1 MYHQKDAAQLKQSFL
16 SEPSLPQEQVDA
28 LNNLMGRISKMDN
41 IAESLA
47 AQFADPTMAV
57 DKTLEIENSTGHSA
71 SELRNII
78 HTFKQTDTNVIRPE
92 FKKTRVVEQ
101 VNVHHQAPVVNV
113 EVRNPIAQHTAIG
126 ISAKQLESE
135 VFPDHFKEM
144 ANKLANMQNV
154 VLTRSYLALVVDIQ
168 NQLESLCEAI
178 ENGRSEEKLRD
189 QSSELRIRMKQASKN
204 FPACAEPLAQSLSI
218 LDELTMKLNSFGQ
231 ISYGVADAS
240 VNSERDSQFSSA
252 IASQTSKPTP
262 TPLKA
267 EPRVYDEP
275 VVAARIVD
283 IPKAENKP
291 STNVLKELYKITSPF
306 MPSARQTAFAIIAVL
321 VAFPAYQIFNSAKSG
336 LTNMFFGSNASSKL
350 AKFGGDAFATSAIAT
365 QKPITISTNTPVS
378 NIKTVRNLD
387 VPVIPQGLSSPTIV
401 SAIASGD
408 AAAMYELGMK
418 LREGRGVE
426 RDAAAALNWFKAGA
440 ELGNIPSTIRY
451 AKMLEKGEGGI
462 KDLSGAMSFYQR
474 AADKGSREA
483 THALAAL
490 FASGSNGNADFK
502 QAFTL
507 FDRAARAGYVDSQ
520 YNLGVLYAAGQG
532 VKPNLAESYKW
543 FSIAAQGGDKNAAT
557 SRDEIA
563 RQLDPQT
570 LATAKAQL
578 RKINLAAP
586 AGDVTLP
593 PRVDLAPRVDVVE
606 E

>member
-1 MYHQKDAAQLKQSFL
+1 MYHQKDATLLKQPIIVKQDTNEFA
-16 SEPSLPQEQVDA
+16 LPQTQVDA
-28 LNNLMGRISKMDN
+28 LNGLVGRMSKMDA
-41 IAESLA
+41 IAENLA
-47 AQFADPTMAV
+47 AQFAEMNKPNSDI
-57 DKTLEIENSTGHSA
+57 KTPEALEHNSA

-78 HTFKQTDTNVIRPE
+78 HSFRQHDTNVIRPVFRKVE
-92 FKKTRVVEQ
+92 SSVAAKKQ
-101 VNVHHQAPVVNV
+101 D
-113 EVRNPIAQHTAIG
+113 EVQIAQHTAIG
-126 ISAKQLESE
+126 LSAKQLETE

-154 VLTRSYLALVVDIQ
+154 VLTRTYLTLVVDIQ
-168 NQLESLCEAI
+168 NQLSSLAEEIES
-178 ENGRSEEKLRD
+178 GGSEDKLRH
-189 QSSELRIRMKQASKN
+189 QSSELRTRMMQASQN

-218 LDELTMKLNSFGQ
+218 LDELTMKLGSFGQ
-231 ISYGVADAS
+231 ISYGATDAS
-240 VNSERDSQFSSA
+240 TNNQGNSQF
-252 IASQTSKPTP
+252 ASVVAQQQSKPAPIPARETHQ
-262 TPLKA
+262 
-267 EPRVYDEP
+267 VYDEP
-275 VVAARIVD
+275 VVAIRVTES
-283 IPKAENKP
+283 PKIDNKP
-291 STNVLKELYKITSPF
+291 SSDVFRELFKIVSPF
-306 MPSARQTAFAIIAVL
+306 MPSARQAAFAIIAVL
-321 VAFPAYQIFNSAKSG
+321 VAFPAYHLFNAARTG
-336 LTNMFFGSNASSKL
+336 LTNMVTGSNASSKL
-350 AKFGGDAFATSAIAT
+350 AKFGGDALTTSAIAT
-365 QKPITISTNTPVS
+365 QKPITISTNTPVTKPK
-378 NIKTVRNLD
+378 ITRNLD
-387 VPVIPQGLSSPTIV
+387 VPVIPQELSNPTIV
-401 SAIASGD
+401 AAIASGD
-408 AAAMYELGMK
+408 AGAMHELGMK

-440 ELGNIPSTIRY
+440 ELGHIPSTIRY

-490 FASGSNGNADFK
+490 FASGTNGNADFK

-578 RKINLAAP
+578 RKLNLSAP
-586 AGDVTLP
+586 SGDVT
-593 PRVDLAPRVDVVE
+593 LAPRVDVVE

>member
-1 MYHQKDAAQLKQSFL
+1 MYHQKDAKPLKLAFPVEIDLSKDQVAPLGNLASRVSSIDNFDDSFTAHFSKDGQPIQSDRN
-16 SEPSLPQEQVDA
+16 P
-28 LNNLMGRISKMDN
+28 
-41 IAESLA
+41 
-47 AQFADPTMAV
+47 AD
-57 DKTLEIENSTGHSA
+57 
-71 SELRNII
+71 ELRNII
-78 HTFKQTDTNVIRPE
+78 HAFRQPSSGNIIRPVFNKSSAAE
-92 FKKTRVVEQ
+92 AIKIQDQQRVI
-101 VNVHHQAPVVNV
+101 APT
-113 EVRNPIAQHTAIG
+113 PIAKLPNIPLT
-126 ISAKQLESE
+126 AKQLETD

-168 NQLESLCEAI
+168 NQLESLTEAVD
-178 ENGRSEEKLRD
+178 NGRSEEKLRD
-189 QSSELRIRMKQASKN
+189 QSKELRARMKQASKN
-204 FPACAEPLAQSLSI
+204 FPACAEPLAQSLEI
-218 LDELTMKLNSFGQ
+218 LDELTMKLDSFSQ
-231 ISYGVADAS
+231 ISYGHVGIAS
-240 VNSERDSQFSSA
+240 ESERDAQFSSA
-252 IASQTSKPTP
+252 IASQKSKPAP
-262 TPLKA
+262 QQAKQ
-267 EPRVYDEP
+267 EPRVYEEP
-275 VVAARIVD
+275 AVALRISEQAK
-283 IPKAENKP
+283 PEHKP
-291 STNVLKELYKITSPF
+291 SFDVLSELFKLISPF
-306 MPSARQTAFAIIAVL
+306 IPSARHAAIAIVAVL
-321 VAFPAYQIFNSAKSG
+321 LAFPAYQIFNAAKSG
-336 LTNMFFGSNASSKL
+336 LMNLFTSSNTPSKFTKIGTETL
-350 AKFGGDAFATSAIAT
+350 TTSAIAI
-365 QKPITISTNTPVS
+365 QKPISISANTPVTPL
-378 NIKTVRNLD
+378 KTARSLD
-387 VPVIPQGLSSPTIV
+387 VPVIPPDLSNPTIV
-401 SAIASGD
+401 SAIAKGD
-408 AAAMYELGMK
+408 GAAMYELGMK

-440 ELGNIPSTIRY
+440 ESGNIPSTIRY

-578 RKINLAAP
+578 RKINLSAP
-586 AGDVTLP
+586 SGDVT
-593 PRVDLAPRVDVVE
+593 LAPRVDVVE

>member
-1 MYHQKDAAQLKQSFL
+1 MYHQKDATQLKESFL
-16 SEPSLPQEQVDA
+16 IEPSLPQEHFDA

-41 IAESLA
+41 IAENLA
-47 AQFADPTMAV
+47 VQFADPTEV
-57 DKTLEIENSTGHSA
+57 VHKTHEIENSTGHSA

-78 HTFKQTDTNVIRPE
+78 HAFKQSDTNIIRPI
-92 FKKTRVVEQ
+92 FKKINTEEQAKVQIEEHVVH
-101 VNVHHQAPVVNV
+101 VQAHDPV
-113 EVRNPIAQHTAIG
+113 AQHTAIG

-204 FPACAEPLAQSLSI
+204 FPACAEPLAQSLNI
-218 LDELTMKLNSFGQ
+218 LDELTMKLDSFGQ
-231 ISYGVADAS
+231 ISYGVANAS
-240 VNSERDSQFSSA
+240 VNSERDEQFSSA
-252 IASQTSKPTP
+252 IASQTLKPKPTP
-262 TPLKA
+262 PKV
-267 EPRVYDEP
+267 ESRVYDEP
-275 VVAARIVD
+275 VVAARIVE
-283 IPKAENKP
+283 IPRVVNKP

-336 LTNMFFGSNASSKL
+336 LTNMFFGSSASSKL

-365 QKPITISTNTPVS
+365 QKPIIVSTNTPVTKL
-378 NIKTVRNLD
+378 KTSRSLD
-387 VPVIPQGLSSPTIV
+387 VPVIPQELSNPTIV
-401 SAIASGD
+401 SAIAAGD
-408 AAAMYELGMK
+408 SAAMYELGMK

-586 AGDVTLP
+586 AGDVTQ
-593 PRVDLAPRVDVVE
+593 ASRVDVVE